1 MNEILG
7 SGLITAGLVD
17 LDGSFLIQLVVFG
30 IFFVVLNML
39 VVKPMIAAHD
49 ARYAKME
56 GARKEA
62 QSTDLRAARARA
74 EYEENLDKVRQEA
87 LETRDAIRAEAQQ
100 AQRTALNAAQTSAE
114 AEEESANQARHTKRE
129 AAFADASKEAQVLAD
144 AIVERLIGKGGRS

>member
-114 AEEESANQARHTKRE
+114 ADTRRHE
-129 AAFADASKEAQVLAD
+129 AY
-144 AIVERLIGKGGRS
+144 RSL

>member
-17 LDGSFLIQLVVFG
+17 LDGSFLIQLIVFG
-30 IFFVVLNML
+30 IFFIVLNLL

-49 ARYAKME
+49 ARYEKME

-74 EYEENLDKVRQEA
+74 EYEENLDKERQKA
-87 LETRDAIRAEAQQ
+87 LAARDAIRTEAQKN
-100 AQRTALNAAQTSAE
+100 QRDALSAAQATA
-114 AEEESANQARHTKRE
+114 ADEEEAANKVRTTNRE
-129 AAFADASKEAQVLAD
+129 AAFAEAGKEAQVLAD